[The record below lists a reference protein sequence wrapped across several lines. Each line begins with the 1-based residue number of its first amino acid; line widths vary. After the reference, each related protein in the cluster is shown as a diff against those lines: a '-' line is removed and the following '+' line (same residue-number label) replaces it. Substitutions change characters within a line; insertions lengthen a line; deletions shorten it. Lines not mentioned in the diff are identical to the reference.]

1 MPTTNF
7 VVHEYLTEEAQRAT
21 GTGRPREWTPANDTR
36 DAEHSLAV
44 NRDGTPLEGKL

>member
-1 MPTTNF
+1 LCTNTSPRKLSGPPAP
-7 VVHEYLTEEAQRAT
+7 VGHEKDAR
-21 GTGRPREWTPANDTR
+21 NDTR